1 MRPLDQQFERDEDAF
16 GEARRLFSIGDHEG
30 VVRFASRLADRA
42 ADPHTGARALV
53 MVIAALLNLGRPDE
67 CPPHLDR
74 AFALI
79 DGLKAPTVRGDLF
92 ALAGIIPSQ
101 ESMDRA
107 VRHLVQSSRELNQVE
122 TPTVDAANAWHN
134 LAVAY
139 SYIGFHG
146 HALETAE
153 RAYRCARDA
162 GLGPG
167 DHALPEIGVR
177 RALSLDH
184 LGDTDGCVA
193 ALREVLT
200 VWPQRFPISEL
211 WSIER
216 LYYDYAQV
224 RLALLTGTDED
235 RSAAMRLVQPAGL
248 ADLHG
253 WEGKDLRLLG
263 EACLAILGGRPQDA
277 LEHLDGQSV
286 QEYTLGGAE
295 LDRVRALAHVAVGDH
310 RSAMVADRAAVRT
323 ANSATPMLRARLL
336 DGTNTQLDHDA
347 LQRVVAQCVTQAMTD
362 PLTGLPNRRHFDRY
376 VAELV
381 ARDATAVVGVVD
393 VDGFKDVNTVH
404 GHLAG
409 DIVLQRLAGIL
420 ASTVRGGDFVAR
432 YGGDEFVIVLPG
444 VELADGDRVRH
455 RVEQAIAE
463 CSWGALVPGTPVSVT
478 IGLARLTDM
487 PSITEALEAA
497 DVQMLRQKQRSCSCQ
512 TVSDPAEV
520 SSASP
525 GRGDVTAPKR

>member
-1 MRPLDQQFERDEDAF
+1 MTPLDQEFERDEDAF
-16 GEARRLFSIGDHEG
+16 GEARRLFSVGDHEG
-30 VVRFASRLADRA
+30 VVGFAARLADGA
-42 ADPHTGARALV
+42 VDPHTGSRALV
-53 MVIAALLNLGRPDE
+53 MVIAALLNMGRPEE

-79 DGLKAPTVRGDLF
+79 DGLKAPTVRGDLY
-92 ALAGIIPSQ
+92 ALAGTIPSQ

-122 TPTVDAANAWHN
+122 TPTAEAANAWHN

-139 SYIGFHG
+139 SYVGFHG

-153 RAYRCARDA
+153 QAYRCARDA

-184 LGDTDGCVA
+184 LGDSDGCVA

-200 VWPQRFPISEL
+200 VWPERFPISEL

-224 RLALLTGTDED
+224 RLALLTGSDED
-235 RSAAMRLVQPAGL
+235 RSAATRSLPAGFT
-248 ADLHG
+248 DLHG
-253 WEGKDLRLLG
+253 WEGQDLRLLG
-263 EACLAILGGRPQDA
+263 DACLAILRGRPQDA
-277 LEHLDGQSV
+277 LDQLHGESV
-286 QEYTLGGAE
+286 REYTLGGAE
-295 LDRVRALAHVAVGDH
+295 LDRVRALAHVATGDH
-310 RSAMVADRAAVRT
+310 KLAMAADRAAVRT

-393 VDGFKDVNTVH
+393 VDGFKAVNTVH

-409 DIVLQRLAGIL
+409 DIVLQRLAGVL
-420 ASTVRGGDFVAR
+420 ASTIRSGDFVAR
-432 YGGDEFVIVLPG
+432 YGGDEFVVVLPG
-444 VELADGDRVRH
+444 VDLADAEGMRR

-463 CSWGALVPGTPVSVT
+463 CNWSALVPGTPVSVT
-478 IGLARLTDM
+478 IGLAKLSEM

-497 DVQMLRQKQRSCSCQ
+497 DGQMLRQKQRTCSCQ
-512 TVSDPAEV
+512 TVSDP
-520 SSASP
+520 
-525 GRGDVTAPKR
+525 T